1 MHDNNTFIYENH
13 ENCDNFENYDNYD
26 NVNDNDKNFVAR
38 INLVRVDY
46 RDENDDSDSDD
57 NEKYDIDENQVG
69 ESWLQGCTAKPGMKG
84 ISSERI
90 QQSQSNIK
98 IIIIISVLSS

>member
-1 MHDNNTFIYENH
+1 MHDNNTFIYDNH
-13 ENCDNFENYDNYD
+13 ENYD
-26 NVNDNDKNFVAR
+26 NDNDKNFVAR

-69 ESWLQGCTAKPGMKG
+69 ES
-84 ISSERI
+84 
-90 QQSQSNIK
+90 
-98 IIIIISVLSS
+98 